1 VRVSELIIGGYLGY
15 LLVLSRVLPL
25 PAGRRR
31 LVTLAAAADLA
42 LVWWLSGV
50 TTSAGLIARDWLPAL
65 QILIG
70 YWLSGAFFLRPM
82 TAVEAWLAKW
92 DRTLFDALGA
102 RHVAERGPRLL
113 LEYFEGAYLTV
124 YLLVPLGFGVA
135 YWFAPAVDVDRYWT
149 IVVAAELACYAMLPW
164 IQTRPP
170 RALGL
175 HAAVEDRRLAVRR
188 LNALVLGLGSIQVNT
203 FPSGHAAGAFAT
215 AFAVGLFVPAAQPV
229 FLVLAA
235 SITIASVVG
244 RYHYAADSIAGVA
257 VAIGVWRIAGEQVI
271 DVLQSFL
278 KHVVR

>member
-113 LEYFEGAYLTV
+113 LEYF
-124 YLLVPLGFGVA
+124 
-135 YWFAPAVDVDRYWT
+135 
-149 IVVAAELACYAMLPW
+149 ELACYAMLPW